1 MTSSLQ
7 SPVLSEQDRAD
18 FLRDGYVRIE
28 GAVPP
33 AHLAQW
39 QDLAWERVGFERDDL
54 TTWAK
59 PRVHLP
65 PTRAVRL
72 DEFAPRA
79 LGAIR
84 ELCGSNRLREPD
96 FWADVFIFNLFEGAD
111 EPFREPGVSCP
122 GWHKDGYFFRHFLDS
137 PEQALLVLVAWSDV
151 NSRGGA
157 TFIAP
162 DSVGVVARFLAE
174 HPEGIEAARM
184 GELIEQCKRFEEVTA
199 RAGDVILCHPFML
212 HAVSQNVLRCERIIS
227 NPIAMLREPMSFDRP
242 DGDYSLV
249 EQAILNG
256 LGVSSFDFKRTG
268 QSQSQ
273 TPEWVNDA
281 YNRLQTASSISLP

>member
-1 MTSSLQ
+1 MTSSIAP
-7 SPVLSEQDRAD
+7 PVLSAQNHAD
-18 FLRDGYVRIE
+18 FLRNGFVCIE
-28 GAVPP
+28 GAVLP

-39 QDLAWERVGFERDDL
+39 RGLAWKRVGFERDDP

-65 PTRAVRL
+65 PSRAVRL

-79 LGAIR
+79 LGAMQ
-84 ELCGSNRLREPD
+84 ELCGAGRLREPD

-111 EPFREPGVSCP
+111 EPFREPSASCP
-122 GWHKDGYFFRHFLDS
+122 GWHRDGYFFRHFLDS

-151 NSRGGA
+151 HSRGGA

-174 HPEGIEAARM
+174 HPEGVEAARM
-184 GELIEQCKRFEEVTA
+184 GELIGQCKRFEEVTA
-199 RAGDVILCHPFML
+199 RAGDVILCHPFLL

-227 NPIAMLREPMSFDRP
+227 NPLAMLREPMDFHRN

-256 LGVSSFDFKRTG
+256 MGVSSLDFGRTG
-268 QSQSQ
+268 ESQCQ
-273 TPEWVNDA
+273 TPEGVTDA
-281 YNRLQTASSISLP
+281 YNRLQAASSISIP